1 MAEYRFILDKSS
13 KKHVCPDCNKRTF
26 VRYIDL
32 STGDYAPEQYGR
44 CDRESKCNCHNKP
57 PLETLCYFVPI
68 DGIKEISLSA
78 YAISLKGKSITIPKQ
93 AVFEQNTNGIYLAE
107 YFINDKKNRRKDTET
122 IEYSISEKKY
132 FAENGS
138 TAVVSTVKPKVETKA
153 PVFIPVEVLNETLK
167 PERYSQNVFIQNL
180 LNRVAYPFQAKDV
193 ETVTSL
199 YYLGTIANGFRA
211 GAITFPFIDI
221 ANNIRAVQVKQF
233 DETNH
238 TTGTGF
244 LHSLIESHYTKNKQP
259 LPDWLKAYNE
269 NDLKVSCL
277 FGEHLLKR
285 YPNNPIGLVEAPK
298 TAIYCSLYFG
308 FPETPNSLI
317 WLAVYNKSSFTF
329 DKLKALQSRNVFVFP
344 DLSKDGNTFAEW
356 QRKANEYEQRL
367 KGTRFVFSDLL
378 EQIAPESDK
387 YNGNDIADYL
397 IKLDW
402 RKFRK
407 QPVQEQPN
415 LAKLN
420 LEKTESC
427 EKCEKC
433 EPLKQ
438 KIFYHEPQ
446 PEKVKPCKLTLF
458 EIQRQWYVSM
468 LEAQF
473 KGEPQPENTLKL
485 GRCENIEDVKHLITT
500 HYQTISS
507 KPTKEIQP
515 YLERLQT
522 IKQVLTSNLN

>member
-26 VRYIDL
+26 VRYIDIDKNEYL
-32 STGDYAPEQYGR
+32 PEQYGR
-44 CDRESKCNCHNKP
+44 CDRESKCSYHLNP
-57 PLETLCYFVPI
+57 YS
-68 DGIKEISLSA
+68 DGYAKWLHKKEQPCTA
-78 YAISLKGKSITIPKQ
+78 R
-93 AVFEQNTNGIYLAE
+93 
-107 YFINDKKNRRKDTET
+107 FIADWQPR
-122 IEYSISEKKY
+122 KY
-132 FAENGS
+132 F
-138 TAVVSTVKPKVETKA
+138 KA
-153 PVFIPVEVLNETLK
+153 PQPPKAPAFIPIEVLNETLK

-180 LNRVAYPFQAKDV
+180 LNRVAYPFHAKDV
-193 ETVTSL
+193 EAVTSL
-199 YYLGTIANGFRA
+199 YYLGTIANGYRA

-221 ANNIRAVQVKQF
+221 TNNIRAVQVKQF

-238 TTGTGF
+238 TLGKADKLDKVILNGLKKENRAAPTWLTEY
-244 LHSLIESHYTKNKQP
+244 IEFGEKEGY
-259 LPDWLKAYNE
+259 YN
-269 NDLKVSCL
+269 CL

-329 DKLKALQSRNVFVFP
+329 DKLKALQGRNVFVFP
-344 DLSKDGNTFAEW
+344 DLSKDGKTFAEW
-356 QRKANEYEQRL
+356 QGKAKEYEQRL

-378 EQIAPESDK
+378 EQLAPESDK

-402 RKFRK
+402 RQFRT
-407 QPVQEQPN
+407 EQP
-415 LAKLN
+415 APDPA
-420 LEKTESC
+420 KTEVCKKS
-427 EKCEKC
+427 EAPKKHLFFRNKETTPRPK
-433 EPLKQ
+433 PKAQ
-438 KIFYHEPQ
+438 PKISLSE
-446 PEKVKPCKLTLF
+446 L
-458 EIQRQWYVSM
+458 QRQWYCLM

-485 GRCENIEDVKHLITT
+485 GRCKSVEDVKNLFTT
-500 HYQTISS
+500 HYQAISS
-507 KPTKEIQP
+507 KATSEMLP

-522 IKQVLTSNLN
+522 MKEVLTT

>member
-13 KKHVCPDCNKRTF
+13 KKHVCPDCGKRTF

-44 CDRESKCNCHNKP
+44 CDRESKCSYHNKP

-78 YAISLKGKSITIPKQ
+78 YAINQKGKSIAIPKQ
-93 AVFEQNTNGIYLAE
+93 AVFEQNANGIYLAE
-107 YFINDKKNRRKDTET
+107 YFISDKKNRRNDNET
-122 IEYSISEKKY
+122 IEYSLSEKKY

-138 TAVVSTVKPKVETKA
+138 TAVVSTVKPKAETKA

-167 PERYSQNVFIQNL
+167 PERYSQNIFIQNL
-180 LNRVAYPFQAKDV
+180 LNRVAYPFHAKDV
-193 ETVTSL
+193 EAVTSL
-199 YYLGTIANGFRA
+199 YYLGTIANGYRA
-211 GAITFPFIDI
+211 GAITFPFIDFT
-221 ANNIRAVQVKQF
+221 NNIRAVQVKQF
-233 DETNH
+233 GETNH

-308 FPETPNSLI
+308 LPETPSSLI

-329 DKLKALQSRNVFVFP
+329 DKLKALQGRNVFVFP
-344 DLSKDGNTFAEW
+344 DLSKDGKTFAEW
-356 QRKANEYEQRL
+356 QGKAKEYEQRL

-378 EQIAPESDK
+378 EQLAPESDK

-402 RKFRK
+402 RQFRT
-407 QPVQEQPN
+407 EQP
-415 LAKLN
+415 APDPA
-420 LEKTESC
+420 KTEVCKKS
-427 EKCEKC
+427 EAPKKHLFFRNKETTPRPK
-433 EPLKQ
+433 PKAQ
-438 KIFYHEPQ
+438 PKISLSE
-446 PEKVKPCKLTLF
+446 L
-458 EIQRQWYVSM
+458 QRQWYCLM

-485 GRCENIEDVKHLITT
+485 GRCKSVEDVKNLFTT
-500 HYQTISS
+500 HYQAISS
-507 KPTKEIQP
+507 KATSEMLP

-522 IKQVLTSNLN
+522 MKEVLTT